1 MYKAKLVKP
10 REEINYTAGALNPA
24 LSRAARAVDGN
35 PVKTET

>member
-24 LSRAARAVDGN
+24 LSREQLMG
-35 PVKTET
+35 TQ